1 MADQLPDVLPHI
13 NVLSL
18 EQIEHIHAQSLEIL
32 ATVGLRVDSPD
43 ARDILAK
50 AGCKASPDNAVRIP
64 ADLVSGALK
73 SAPSAVDIYNRL
85 GQHTFRLGGT
95 PKPRTRFGVGVT
107 NLYYQ
112 DPLTDSVEPFTR
124 KHMEIGARLGQSLPY
139 FDFISTIGVLQD
151 VAPETG
157 DLYGTLEMA
166 ANTSKP
172 LVLLVSEEKRFPAVL
187 DLMEHLAGELSA
199 HPFIIPYLNPLSP
212 LILNEGTT
220 DKMVTAIHR
229 GLPIIFSNYGM
240 SGASTPIT
248 AAGTIA
254 LQNAEL
260 LAGLVFSQLV
270 KEGTPI
276 ILGSFPARFDMKDMV
291 NRYTPQSLVLNLACA
306 ELMAYY
312 GLPHCGTSANG
323 NGWGADLFAS
333 DLHWMNHLTSCLC
346 KVGLAPFVGG
356 NFFSVVFSPATLV
369 YANEVIRKVRI
380 FEQGFS
386 LADDA
391 DILAEIK
398 SAGPGGHFLT
408 AESTVKYCRNIPRD
422 NIIWPHIGL
431 EKWQNQGCPKAEE
444 FLQKFTAQIM
454 EDMRAPEDHD
464 EIIAKGED
472 YIARLGLAQ
481 EK

>member
-1 MADQLPDVLPHI
+1 MSDQLPDVMPRI

-18 EQIEHIHAQSLEIL
+18 EQIEHVHSQSLDIL
-32 ATVGLRVDSPD
+32 ATVGLRVDSAH
-43 ARDILAK
+43 ARAIFVK
-50 AGCKASPDNAVRIP
+50 AGCNPNPDNTVRIT
-64 ADLVSGALK
+64 ADLVSAALK
-73 SAPSAVDIYNRL
+73 SAPSSIDIYNRF
-85 GQHTFRLGGT
+85 GQHAFRLGGT

-124 KHMEIGARLGQSLPY
+124 RHMELGTRLGQSLSY

-151 VAPETG
+151 VAPENG
-157 DLYGTLEMA
+157 DLFGSLEMA

-172 LVLLVSEEKRFPAVL
+172 LVLLVSEEQRFPAVL
-187 DLMEHLAGELSA
+187 DLMEHLAGDLSA
-199 HPFIIPYLNPLSP
+199 RPFVIPYLNPLSP

-220 DKMVTAIHR
+220 DKMVTAIKR

-291 NRYTPQSLVLNLACA
+291 NRYTPQSLVINLACA
-306 ELMAYY
+306 ELMAHY

-333 DLHWMNHLTSCLC
+333 DLHWMNHLTSCLG

-356 NFFSVVFSPATLV
+356 NFFSVVFSPAILV
-369 YANEVIRKVRI
+369 YSNEVIRKVRI
-380 FEQGFS
+380 FENGFS
-386 LADDA
+386 LADEPDV
-391 DILAEIK
+391 LAEIK

-408 AESTVKYCRNIPRD
+408 AESTLKYCRKIPRD

-444 FLQKFTAQIM
+444 YLQKYTVRIM
-454 EDMRAPEDHD
+454 EDMKAPEDHD
-464 EIIAKGED
+464 EIIAKGEEF
-472 YIARLGLAQ
+472 IATLGLAS
-481 EK
+481 